1 MQEASTRSR
10 KVTTFDYAIQLL
22 PVTCL
27 NKPNCFGTNTVAEH
41 NVGVCVCGVGV
52 RGGGNNP
59 EQKSHNSFRAGTE
72 WKRQLKQA
80 QTHLSYFVQVTEL
93 KNNHAIQSIL
103 FGRLFCSVT
112 KSCSTCAQPHWGGRK
127 GLKLS
132 IHLIFR
138 KESCTACSFCLV
150 GEKGV
155 KNIIS
160 HAELRRW
167 ARDLTAGEGQ
177 TSRPPSWAGKQK

>member
-1 MQEASTRSR
+1 MTSLGKKTTIWKFRCWARRESKWSNSDVLKTSLPSPQSPTQHIARGVNRLQKSYDIRQCDST
-10 KVTTFDYAIQLL
+10 VTSYMLQQAKSFWYKYCCWTQ
-22 PVTCL
+22 CWR
-27 NKPNCFGTNTVAEH
+27 
-41 NVGVCVCGVGV
+41 VCGVGV

-112 KSCSTCAQPHWGGRK
+112 KSCSTCAQPHWGGER
-127 GLKLS
+127 
-132 IHLIFR
+132 
-138 KESCTACSFCLV
+138 V
-150 GEKGV
+150 
-155 KNIIS
+155 
-160 HAELRRW
+160 
-167 ARDLTAGEGQ
+167 
-177 TSRPPSWAGKQK
+177 